1 MSGLRTTPPARL
13 GSLATAVPPF
23 VLPQATAKA
32 EAAKLFAGAMPELQ
46 RVLPLFDNAGIDSRR
61 SAVPLAWHLAGH
73 GFGARNGTFIAA
85 AVDLLVEATRTALD
99 RAGLDVAAVDQVVT
113 VCSSGIATPSLDA
126 RVAERLGMREDLVR
140 TPVFGLGCA
149 GGVLGLSRA
158 AALARAAPGS
168 IVLLLVVELC
178 SLTLRLNDASKANLV
193 ACALFGDGAAAAL
206 VGTGLD
212 GPALGAAGETRWPR
226 TLDVMGW
233 RVEDDGLG
241 VLFSVKVPEIARSG
255 MRAATDRFLD
265 RNGLTLHDVDRFVCH
280 PGGAKV
286 VDALEVAFG
295 LETGSL
301 TDSRAI
307 LREFG
312 NMSAATVMFVL
323 ERALADGGW
332 RHGLMTTLGP
342 GFTAGFQL
350 IER

>member
-1 MSGLRTTPPARL
+1 MSPGRTTDTVRL
-13 GSLATAVPPF
+13 GSIATAVPPF

-32 EAAKLFAGAMPELQ
+32 EAAKLFTGAMPELQ
-46 RVLPLFDNAGIDSRR
+46 RILPLFDNAGIDSRR
-61 SAVPLAWHLAGH
+61 SAVPLGWHLAGH
-73 GFGARNGTFIAA
+73 GFGARNAAFIAA
-85 AVDLLVEATRTALD
+85 AEDLLVEAAQAALG

-158 AALARAAPGS
+158 AALARSAPGS
-168 IVLLLVVELC
+168 VVLLLVVELC
-178 SLTLRLNDASKANLV
+178 SLTLRLHDRSKANLV

-212 GPALGAAGETRWPR
+212 GPILGAAGETRWPH
-226 TLDVMGW
+226 TLEVMGW

-241 VLFSVKVPEIARSG
+241 VLFSVKVPEIARTG
-255 MRAATDRFLD
+255 MRTATGRFLD
-265 RNGLTLHDVDRFVCH
+265 RNGLSLGDIDHFVCH

-286 VDALEVAFG
+286 VDALEEAFG
-295 LETGSL
+295 LDAGAL
-301 TDSRAI
+301 ADSRAV

-312 NMSAATVMFVL
+312 NMSAATVLFVL
-323 ERALADGGW
+323 ERALAEGGW
-332 RHGLMTTLGP
+332 RRGLMTTLGP